1 MVYNKPAKRNNA
13 YDNYANSNKNIDV
26 SSQLDLDI
34 YVIDNL
40 DETLLELLVKG
51 YENKKI
57 AVEVKTPL
65 AQFREE

>member
-13 YDNYANSNKNIDV
+13 CDNYANSNKNIDV

-51 YENKKI
+51 YENKK
-57 AVEVKTPL
+57 
-65 AQFREE
+65 